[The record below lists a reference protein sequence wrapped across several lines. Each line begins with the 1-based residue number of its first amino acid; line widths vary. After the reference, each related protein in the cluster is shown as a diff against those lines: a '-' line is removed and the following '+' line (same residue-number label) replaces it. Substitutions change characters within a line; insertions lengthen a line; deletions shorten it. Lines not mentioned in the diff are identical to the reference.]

1 MEEEEE
7 EIMVGKGRGVQNR
20 ELTVLA
26 IVDSWIP
33 LSSRSHSIESRVS
46 LILYIASS
54 SLLFRQ
60 NSPRILSCVGTLGC
74 PVTSFIGSPPP
85 NLSYIPYIDSPYHN
99 L

>member
-1 MEEEEE
+1 MEEEE
-7 EIMVGKGRGVQNR
+7 EIMVGKGRGVQIR

-60 NSPRILSCVGTLGC
+60 NSPRILSCVGMVHLDA
-74 PVTSFIGSPPP
+74 VTSFIGFTTSESF
-85 NLSYIPYIDSPYHN
+85 LHTIH
-99 L
+99 